1 MEQLR
6 TIPLLLMLVVL
17 CCSSCAPRPASTT
30 ITTVYVVRHAEKLNA
45 DADTPLSPAG
55 EHRAVALAERLSDA
69 GVQRIYATNFQRT
82 QRTVAQVAERNG
94 LEVEQVDAGA
104 VEALVAR
111 IKTEDLGKV
120 VLVAGHSNTVPAIV
134 QALSGMAVEPMPE
147 ERFDRLF
154 KVKLVAGGAATVDE
168 MRYGAPTP

>member
-6 TIPLLLMLVVL
+6 TIPFLLVLALV
-17 CCSSCAPRPASTT
+17 CWSSCAPRPASTT

-55 EHRAVALAERLSDA
+55 EQRAAALAERLSTA
-69 GVQRIYATNFQRT
+69 GVQRVYATTYQRT
-82 QRTVAQVAERNG
+82 RQTVAVVAEQQQ
-94 LEVEQVDAGA
+94 LEVEVMDAGA
-104 VEALVAR
+104 TDALVAR
-111 IKTEDLGKV
+111 IKAEDLGRV

-134 QALSGMAVEPMPE
+134 EALSGTAVEPIPE

-154 KVKLVAGGAATVDE
+154 KVKLVAGGTATVDE
-168 MRYGAPTP
+168 LRYGAPTP